1 MALNGVKVEGNLT
14 AGLKVL
20 LFWSLVA
27 LTAIG
32 YLLDGSAESKWSLM
46 WMTGLSGLI
55 GYITN
60 YLAVKMIFHSFTI
73 PLGPISFTLPG
84 SGLIPR
90 NRDRILDTIAEE
102 VRRRLITPEALERIV
117 SEEELIEALAPTIQ
131 REVMRLILKRE
142 SLKTVLNAMSKPL
155 EEYFRGR
162 EFRAL
167 LKQQVE
173 RMEEEHLLIGLA
185 SRFKIIDADEI
196 AKWIGDLVWERWR
209 DFSQGEEGLSELQR
223 QVASVLRE
231 MSFQEDQAAELL
243 GRSFRRIINK
253 ALREIDFG
261 AVARRSLVSIDEGSL
276 EDYLEFLSQRY
287 LNWIEIWG
295 GVMGALVGIV
305 MWLGMW
311 IQ

>member
-1 MALNGVKVEGNLT
+1 MALNGGRVKGNLT
-14 AGLKVL
+14 AELKVL

-27 LTAIG
+27 FVVAG

-73 PLGPISFTLPG
+73 PLGTISFTLPG

-117 SEEELIEALAPTIQ
+117 SEEDLIEALAPTIQ

-295 GVMGALVGIV
+295 GVMGALVGVV
-305 MWLGMW
+305 MWLGVW
-311 IQ
+311 VQ

>member
-73 PLGPISFTLPG
+73 TLGPISLTLPG

-117 SEEELIEALAPTIQ
+117 SEEDLIEALAPTIQ

-261 AVARRSLVSIDEGSL
+261 AVARRSLVSIDEGNL